1 MGGVRTPEEREDDAS
16 YRSSTG
22 QGEKGGDLDLAE
34 GEPFRRRFGPQWKR
48 GEEVCMTK
56 SARRVQNSGVRV
68 EKQPFMASKAV
79 MLASIPQ
86 VPTF

>member
-1 MGGVRTPEEREDDAS
+1 MGGVRTPEEREDGAS

-56 SARRVQNSGVRV
+56 SARRVQNSGIPNLRV
-68 EKQPFMASKAV
+68 GLKSGH
-79 MLASIPQ
+79 LRPQ
-86 VPTF
+86 SHRS